1 MSKDSKNIGEIVVYI
16 EDQIARHK
24 VLFDRHLEAVLAE
37 EDLAPRRLREAMGYS
52 LMAGGKR
59 LRPTLCMTAAEV
71 FGASAETVL
80 PMAVSFEMI
89 HTASLIHDDLPCMD
103 NDAMRRGQPTNHV
116 VFGEAMALLAGDA
129 LLAWAFSRSLKE
141 LSALGHP
148 ADVVLKALKEFAE
161 AVGPSGIC
169 GGQVLD
175 MGMEEYANKEELVWK
190 TALMKTATLIRASLT
205 TGGILGGASPEA
217 VQCLYNYGTHLGM
230 AFQIT
235 DDILDVT
242 GNLEELGKTPG
253 KDAEQGKVTFVSVY
267 GVDGA
272 ARLAS
277 EESQKA
283 KEAILPLG
291 ERARFLKNLPDY
303 IVRRTR

>member
-1 MSKDSKNIGEIVVYI
+1 MFNLQKYLNQRRSFVEEHLVKRLPSIGHPPAMLS
-16 EDQIARHK
+16 QAMRH
-24 VLFDRHLEAVLAE
+24 AVLT
-37 EDLAPRRLREAMGYS
+37 
-52 LMAGGKR
+52 GGKR
-59 LRPTLCMTAAEV
+59 LRPIVTLAACEAAT
-71 FGASAETVL
+71 GDL
-80 PMAVSFEMI
+80 NNAVVAAVAVELI
-89 HTASLIHDDLPCMD
+89 HCYTLVHDDLPCMD

-175 MGMEEYANKEELVWK
+175 MCMEEYANKEELVWK